1 MNASVAPTQSTPQQ
15 VRRAPPW
22 FWVASG
28 FGVLWNAY
36 GVFQFFSAVTTTR
49 ENLIAMGMTELQ
61 AQTMSSYPLWMTAA
75 FAVGTL
81 GGLVGSVLLLLRR
94 RQAVPVFIA
103 SLAGYVV
110 LYIGDITEGIFAVM
124 GASQVIILS
133 LVVVIAFGLLWTS
146 RRADKSGILT

>member
-1 MNASVAPTQSTPQQ
+1 MNASVAPTQSMPKQA
-15 VRRAPPW
+15 RRGPPW
-22 FWVASG
+22 FWVASS
-28 FGVLWNAY
+28 FGALWNAY
-36 GVFQFFSAVTTTR
+36 GVFQFFKAVTTTR

-61 AQTMSSYPLWMTAA
+61 AETMSSYPLWMTAA

-94 RQAVPVFIA
+94 REAVPVFMA

-110 LYIGDITEGIFAVM
+110 LYIGDITEGVFAAL

-133 LVVVIAFGLLWTS
+133 LVAVIAFGLLLTS
-146 RRADKSGILT
+146 RHADRSGILT